1 MKKLLPL
8 IVLLALLSAGSTQ
21 AQKLKKTE
29 WESGQIEKGE
39 KIGVWEYYAYTR
51 DGRQVITQKYD
62 HTAKKLLF
70 FRDFDDVTYAVQ
82 KASGDWS
89 REHLTQPPLFLGGDA
104 ALSPFMSKLNYPTQA
119 QSKNIQGKVLVS
131 FVVDTLGRAADHKVM
146 LGIGGGCDE
155 EALRVCRNIP
165 NQWLPARIGSRAVV
179 VRHELPFTF
188 RLAQ

>member
-8 IVLLALLSAGSTQ
+8 LALVSLLSAVSAQ

-29 WESGQIEKGE
+29 WESGQMEKGE
-39 KIGVWEYYAYTR
+39 KIGVWEYYAHTR
-51 DGRQVITQKYD
+51 DGRQVVTQKYD
-62 HTAKKLLF
+62 HTARKLVF

-82 KASGDWS
+82 TPGGEWS

-104 ALSPFMSKLNYPTQA
+104 ALAPFMSKLNYPLQA
-119 QSKNIQGKVLVS
+119 QNKNIQGKVLVS
-131 FVVDTLGRAADHKVM
+131 FVVDTLGRAIDHKVL

-155 EALRVCRNIP
+155 EALRACRNIP
-165 NQWLPARIGSRAVV
+165 NQWLPARKGSRAVV

-188 RLAQ
+188 RLAK